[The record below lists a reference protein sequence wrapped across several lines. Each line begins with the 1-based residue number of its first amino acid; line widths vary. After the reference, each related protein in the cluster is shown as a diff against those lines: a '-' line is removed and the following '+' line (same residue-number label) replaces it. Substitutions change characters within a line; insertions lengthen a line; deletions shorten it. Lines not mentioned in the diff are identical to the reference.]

1 MFRKQWRAKCVNKGL
16 GQRAKSTQKLLQHG
30 RPAGGLFPR
39 VEQGSPCLGCSGFLL
54 PCTWALGA
62 ALQEEKLPGTLP
74 GTTSWWPFSGPC
86 WPWTSWL
93 FGPRCTPS
101 RLGGRGGLRLNVAP
115 TLDALVLDLRGF
127 FGSGAAFGSLV
138 AAGALVRRA
147 LSVTRH
153 GRSWPLHLLLA
164 LFALLLFGLGR
175 LRQLLEGLLLE
186 VLQCLAVLAG

>member
-1 MFRKQWRAKCVNKGL
+1 MGLNAIYMLVSQDLFSACMPSDGSKLGALMFRKQWRAKCVNKGM
-16 GQRAKSTQKLLQHG
+16 GTC
-30 RPAGGLFPR
+30 LFPR

-54 PCTWALGA
+54 PWALGA

-115 TLDALVLDLRGF
+115 TLDAPVLDLRGF

-153 GRSWPLHLLLA
+153 GRSWPLHLLL
-164 LFALLLFGLGR
+164 GLH
-175 LRQLLEGLLLE
+175 QLLEVLLLE

>member
-1 MFRKQWRAKCVNKGL
+1 MYSLQAWRPWRRRPPKL
-16 GQRAKSTQKLLQHG
+16 GSQQLAD
-30 RPAGGLFPR
+30 
-39 VEQGSPCLGCSGFLL
+39 
-54 PCTWALGA
+54 
-62 ALQEEKLPGTLP
+62 
-74 GTTSWWPFSGPC
+74 
-86 WPWTSWL
+86 
-93 FGPRCTPS
+93 
-101 RLGGRGGLRLNVAP
+101 AP
-115 TLDALVLDLRGF
+115 VLDLRGF